1 MLQSLWM
8 ILGGIVVFLFFGIVW
23 AGFFVLTSWFLE
35 GDNGRP
41 NSKDVLHDRDE
52 TGGAVN
58 RVCSS

>member
-1 MLQSLWM
+1 MLESLWM

-41 NSKDVLHDRDE
+41 NSKDARTDRGRDW
-52 TGGAVN
+52 
-58 RVCSS
+58 RSR